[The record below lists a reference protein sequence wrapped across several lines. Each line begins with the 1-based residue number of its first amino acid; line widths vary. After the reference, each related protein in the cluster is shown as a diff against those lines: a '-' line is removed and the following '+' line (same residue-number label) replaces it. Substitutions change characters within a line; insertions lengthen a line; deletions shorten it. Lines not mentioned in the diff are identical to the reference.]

1 MRQHAARFEG
11 GFSLFDNRLGCD
23 FRVSVMRFVI
33 LTAKCV
39 WLTLH
44 VEATAKPEIDFFV
57 DPVPDLST
65 YEAPEERHSLVS

>member
-1 MRQHAARFEG
+1 
-11 GFSLFDNRLGCD
+11 
-23 FRVSVMRFVI
+23 MRFVI

-39 WLTLH
+39 WLTLHVEAWLTLH